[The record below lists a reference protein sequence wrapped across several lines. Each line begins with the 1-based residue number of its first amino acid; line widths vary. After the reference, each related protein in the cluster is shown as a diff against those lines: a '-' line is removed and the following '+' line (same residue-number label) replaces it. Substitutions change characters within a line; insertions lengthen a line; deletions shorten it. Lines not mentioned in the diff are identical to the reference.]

1 MDAHLISSFISVF
14 LTYMITLQHFYSL
27 PTHVTPKK
35 KYAWS
40 IWLTGVNIVVVKAL
54 PQYLTFI
61 TRIK

>member
-1 MDAHLISSFISVF
+1 
-14 LTYMITLQHFYSL
+14 MITLQHFYSL